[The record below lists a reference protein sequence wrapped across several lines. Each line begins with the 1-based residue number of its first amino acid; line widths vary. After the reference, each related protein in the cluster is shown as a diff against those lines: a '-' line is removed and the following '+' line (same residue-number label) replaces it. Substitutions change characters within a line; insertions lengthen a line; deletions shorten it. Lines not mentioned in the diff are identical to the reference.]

1 MRHWHEED
9 MSKVH
14 KGAHDTE
21 EEKIFEIVPEDR
33 TAVDNILRINHG
45 NQMRLGLMA
54 DAKAN
59 IMITVSSI
67 VFSVTIA
74 NLDNELM
81 KWPLLT
87 FACGCF
93 FTLLFAIFAIIPKT
107 DYPKVKGSED
117 IDRNSHWFIPLFF
130 GHFAH
135 LPIEEYKQDYA
146 ETLMTDDKIYDAL
159 AGDIYGQG
167 KVLALSKYKY
177 LKWSYNS
184 FLYGMSLAIIV
195 FLLQGPFGDFLL
207 DIFNELWDIIVGEMI
222 FTLDGFKELLC
233 QASTQCRNYSH

>member
-1 MRHWHEED
+1 MRHWHEEHLSGSD
-9 MSKVH
+9 HEGGKVGQSGVFSK
-14 KGAHDTE
+14 
-21 EEKIFEIVPEDR
+21 VPEDR
-33 TAVDNILRINHG
+33 TAVDNILRVNHG

-67 VFSVTIA
+67 VFSITIA
-74 NLDNELM
+74 NLDNQVM
-81 KWPLLT
+81 KYPLLA

-93 FTLLFAIFAIIPKT
+93 FSLLFAIFAIIPKT
-107 DYPKVKGSED
+107 SYPKVEGSEE
-117 IDRNSHWFIPLFF
+117 IDRKSPWFNPLFF

-135 LPIEEYKQDYA
+135 LPIEEYKEDYSK
-146 ETLMTDDKIYDAL
+146 TLMNDDTIYDAL

-184 FLYGMSLAIIV
+184 FLGGMSAAILV
-195 FLLQGPFGDFLL
+195 FVLQGPAGEI
-207 DIFNELWDIIVGEMI
+207 IFNGLFWIVDILMGELL
-222 FTLDGFKELLC
+222 FTLDGFRELLC
-233 QASTQCRNYSH
+233 QGSLRCRNGG